1 MRVGESNTGAW
12 RMSPRLTIDD
22 DGRVYLVETET
33 EAADG
38 RVTVVGFVD
47 DDDRCPEG
55 MAAWAALGVRW
66 REELEDSRAE
76 RALWRAEQER

>member
-1 MRVGESNTGAW
+1 
-12 RMSPRLTIDD
+12 MSRRLTIDD
-22 DGRVYLVETET
+22 DGRVYLVEP
-33 EAADG
+33 EADGADG

-55 MAAWAALGVRW
+55 MAAAWAALGARW

-76 RALWRAEQER
+76 RSLRRAERER